1 MTIHLCRSVAEH
13 LRVVMLTVAAVT
25 ALSLSSLA
33 AQAQDVTVFAAAS
46 LKTALDRVVADYQ
59 ADGGAPVTVSYAGSS
74 ALAKQI
80 EQGAPADIFI
90 SASTDWMDKLDKAG
104 LIKAGSRSDLLG
116 NTLVLIAHGGDAPKV
131 EITPALDLAGMIGEG
146 KLAMALV
153 DSVPA
158 GVYGKAALTSLGLWA
173 SVEPKVAQSDNVRAA
188 LALVARDEAPY
199 GIVYSTDAA
208 ADDKVSIVGTF
219 PEASH
224 EPIVY
229 PAGLIASA
237 RDGAEAFLTYLK
249 GEKASAVFK
258 AEGFTVL
265 AR

>member
-1 MTIHLCRSVAEH
+1 MTIHLRRSKAGR
-13 LRVVMLTVAAVT
+13 LRGAMLTVAAVA

-33 AQAQDVTVFAAAS
+33 AQAQEVTVFAAAS
-46 LKTALDRVVADYQ
+46 LKTALDRIVAEYQ
-59 ADGGAPVTVSYAGSS
+59 AGGGASVVVSYAGSS

-90 SASTDWMDKLDKAG
+90 SASTDWMDTLDKAG

-116 NTLVLIAHGGDAPKV
+116 NTLVLVAHGGDAPKV
-131 EITPALDLAGMIGEG
+131 EITSALDLSGMIGDG

-188 LALVARDEAPY
+188 LALVATGEAPF

-208 ADDKVSIVGTF
+208 ADEKVSIVGTF
-219 PEASH
+219 PQGSH
-224 EPIVY
+224 APIVY
-229 PAGLIASA
+229 PAGLTAQA

-249 GEKASAVFK
+249 GEKASAVFE